1 MSCLLKEA
9 GHIISKKSMIMEKE
23 DVKLGRKDYL
33 FFFETWVKL
42 LVVPVLINIVV
53 AYFFCNIDTNADYS
67 WYAGVWHGL
76 CFIGNLVLLLFDSS
90 RLIIASHSSVAYVVF
105 LLIGVLTS
113 VFVVYIF
120 KEIFITIKNLYIHQ
134 ASCE

>member
-1 MSCLLKEA
+1 M
-9 GHIISKKSMIMEKE
+9 MMEKE

-53 AYFFCNIDTNADYS
+53 AYFFCEIDTDVDYS
-67 WYAGVWHGL
+67 WYAGLWHGL
-76 CFIGNLVLLLFDSS
+76 CIIGNLVLLLFDSS
-90 RLIIASHSSVAYVVF
+90 RLIIASQSSVAYWVF
-105 LLIGVLTS
+105 LLIGILTS

>member
-1 MSCLLKEA
+1 M
-9 GHIISKKSMIMEKE
+9 MMEKE

-53 AYFFCNIDTNADYS
+53 AYFFCEIDTDVDYS

-76 CFIGNLVLLLFDSS
+76 CIIGNLVLLLFDSS
-90 RLIIASHSSVAYVVF
+90 RLIIASHSSVAYAVF
-105 LLIGVLTS
+105 LLIGILTS

-120 KEIFITIKNLYIHQ
+120 KEIFITIRNLYIHQ
-134 ASCE
+134 ASSE